1 MEYDVRIGLEV
12 HCELNTKS
20 KMFCSCKNSF
30 GDEPNT
36 NCCPICTGM
45 PGTLPSLNK
54 EAVKKAVKAGLAL
67 NCTINKETFTDRK
80 NYFYPD
86 LPKAY
91 QISQYFTPICQDGY
105 LDIFVGGR
113 LKKIRIKE
121 IHFEEDAG
129 KLIHDA
135 YDDITLID
143 YNRCGVPLIE
153 IVTMP
158 DIENLAQAKEFLKSL
173 KLLLQYIDV
182 SDCKMEQGSLRCDVN
197 VSIHP
202 KGSNVLGNRCE
213 MKNINSFSAALK
225 AIEYEVQRQK
235 EELEKGNVI
244 KVQTR
249 KWDSAKG
256 KSIPL
261 REKESSSDYR
271 FFTEP
276 DIPCIVVDDSTI
288 TEIQNEIPV
297 LPFERMLRY
306 INEYN
311 LPYDD
316 ALIIVK
322 DKKKSDFFE
331 ECAKISTYYRE
342 TANKIINDFVDIP
355 AFEFC
360 RVLELV
366 NQGKLSNT
374 SVKKVFEEI
383 KLKKVSADFALES
396 LGLCQI
402 NDEKYII
409 DIIKKVL
416 KENKK
421 AFEDYKNGKKNATGF
436 LIGQCIKK
444 SLGKANPEKV
454 KNLIAEIIDKD
465 DKDVN

>member
-30 GDEPNT
+30 GDAPNT

-67 NCTINKETFTDRK
+67 NCKINKKTFMDRK

-105 LDIFVGGR
+105 LNIFDGDK

-135 YDDITLID
+135 YDDVTLID

-158 DIENLAQAKEFLKSL
+158 DIENLTQAKEFLESF

-197 VSIHP
+197 VSIKP
-202 KGSNVLGNRCE
+202 KGSNELGNRCE
-213 MKNINSFSAALK
+213 MKNINSFSAVLK

-235 EELEKGNVI
+235 KELEKGNVI
-244 KVQTR
+244 KIQTR

-256 KSIPL
+256 KSILL
-261 REKESSSDYR
+261 REKENSSDYR

-276 DIPCIVVDDSTI
+276 DIPCVIVDECTI
-288 TEIQNEIPV
+288 TEIQKEIPV
-297 LPFERMLRY
+297 LPFERMLKY

-322 DKKKSDFFE
+322 DKRKSDFFE
-331 ECAKISTYYRE
+331 ECINISTYYKE
-342 TANKIINDFVDIP
+342 IANKIINDFVDIP
-355 AFEFC
+355 TFEFC
-360 RVLELV
+360 RVLEFV
-366 NQGKLSNT
+366 NQGKLSN
-374 SVKKVFEEI
+374 SLVKKVFEEI

-396 LGLCQI
+396 LGFCQI

-421 AFEDYKNGKKNATGF
+421 AFEDYKNGKKNAMGF

-444 SLGKANPEKV
+444 SFGKANPEKV
-454 KNLIAEIIDKD
+454 KNLIAEIINKD
-465 DKDVN
+465 GKDVN